1 MLMPVTDPLPILAT
15 LIAHRSDL
23 ASGGEP
29 ALAAVLAREL
39 AMRGAE
45 ELILERVPRLHGP
58 PAAFV
63 AARYGTPRLLV
74 NAHLDTVPANS
85 GWDTEPLS
93 ARIDGDRIHGLG
105 ACDTK
110 GAIAAILA
118 ALDQAKPKD
127 TLILFSGD
135 EEHGNVAMHGFLA
148 HRVADGLSHAVVC
161 EPTSLRVGI
170 RHRGM
175 LAFEIRIASEG
186 GHSSRADLVRSPIAT
201 LARIGTALDDFAKAR
216 RKSGPLGFEGLC
228 LNLARVEGGVA
239 FNVIPSEAT
248 LSVSLRPAPG
258 ADVSL
263 LKNELA
269 AVVRRAVP
277 DAQLEYQLDNPPFA
291 TQHLPSFQPLLAER
305 IESPVDLAYWTEAA
319 MLSRAGIDAVVF
331 GPGDIAKAHAPNEW
345 VSVAELTKARDAFV
359 RLFRATHG
367 PEWQEA
373 LDGAR

>member
-1 MLMPVTDPLPILAT
+1 VTDPLPLLAT

-29 ALAAVLAREL
+29 ALSAVLAREL
-39 AMRGAE
+39 ALRGAE
-45 ELILERVPRLHGP
+45 ELVLERVPRLHGP

-74 NAHLDTVPANS
+74 NAHLDTVPVNA
-85 GWDTEPLS
+85 GWETEPLS
-93 ARIDGDRIHGLG
+93 ARLDGDRVHGLG

-135 EEHGNVAMHGFLA
+135 EEHGNIAMHGFLN
-148 HRVADGLSHAVVC
+148 HRAADGLTHAVVC

-175 LAFEIRIASEG
+175 LAFQIRVESEG
-186 GHSSRADLVRSPIAT
+186 GHSSRADLVRSPVAT
-201 LARIGTALDDFAKAR
+201 LARIGTALDDFARAR
-216 RKSGPLGFEGLC
+216 RKVGPVGFEGLC
-228 LNLARVEGGVA
+228 LNLARIEGGVA

-258 ADVSL
+258 ADVAL
-263 LKNELA
+263 LKAELA
-269 AVVRRAVP
+269 AVVKKAVP

-291 TQHLPSFQPLLAER
+291 TSNLLAFQPLLAER

-331 GPGDIAKAHAPNEW
+331 GPGDIARAHAPNEW
-345 VSVAELTKARDAFV
+345 VSAAELVKARDVFV
-359 RLFRATHG
+359 KLFRATHDEG
-367 PEWQEA
+367 WREA